1 MERQTCLTIDSLS
14 PTHFP
19 DDAYFDISDFEPI
32 EIGEFSHY
40 GQVHLQLIQQEKH
53 YLNTKQEKYRYPQ
66 PKTDVKAGS
75 NQCFINMML
84 SHSAIYSAFCYVTRK
99 RISIVPSNLLD
110 VLAVKSTSYNVL
122 LNQEQK
128 SLLWINDRKL
138 PERVILIDAIL
149 QEPGLNDTWI
159 AKLNA
164 MKTQK

>member
-1 MERQTCLTIDSLS
+1 MSKTPPKYETDKGRQRFER
-14 PTHFP
+14 PKK
-19 DDAYFDISDFEPI
+19 ISR
-32 EIGEFSHY
+32 
-40 GQVHLQLIQQEKH
+40 LQLLSEEIVKSSNTPQQ
-53 YLNTKQEKYRYPQ
+53 QVFKYRYPQ